1 MTSIVRFVD
10 SAVGAA
16 RPGVLGDDGAVRPI
30 SSVPSLAALL
40 HCSLGEIREQV
51 EAALGDPPV
60 RGAPR
65 LLSPID
71 GRTPVWGAGVTYR
84 VSQEA
89 RIEESGDEDVYIRVY
104 KAERPE
110 LFLKCAAHE
119 VVTDGEPVGRRPDS
133 ANDTP
138 EPELALMLNSV
149 GEIVAY
155 GVCNDM
161 CARAI
166 EGENPLY
173 IPQAKIFAAS
183 CVLAPTMRP
192 AWEVPDPYDLTIRL
206 RLSRGADVLFGGST
220 STSELARTL
229 EELVDCLFCAVAFP
243 DGAVLS
249 TGTCLVPP
257 LDCPSEA
264 GDVIEIAIDDIG
276 SMRNVVTS
284 TDDIRPWLHR
294 RHADPLAEYA
304 R

>member
-10 SAVGAA
+10 PAAGVA
-16 RPGVLGDDGAVRPI
+16 RPGVLDDYGVHPI
-30 SSVPSLAALL
+30 GSVATLAGLL
-40 HCSLGEIREQV
+40 HHPLGEIRAQV
-51 EAALGDPPV
+51 EAALENPV
-60 RGAPR
+60 VTGVPR

-71 GRTPVWGAGVTYR
+71 GDTPVWGAGVTYR

-89 RIEESGDEDVYIRVY
+89 RIEESGDEDVYVRVY
-104 KAERPE
+104 SAPRPE

-133 ANDTP
+133 GNDTP
-138 EPELALMLNSV
+138 EPELALMLNV
-149 GEIVAY
+149 TGEIVAY

-192 AWEVPDPYDLTIRL
+192 AWEVPDAYDLTIRL
-206 RLSRGADVLFGGST
+206 RLSRGADVLFRGST

-229 EELVDCLFCAVAFP
+229 EELVECLFCATAFP
-243 DGAVLS
+243 DGVVLS

-257 LDCPSEA
+257 LDCPAEV
-264 GDVIEIAIDDIG
+264 GDVIEIAIDGIG
-276 SMRNVVTS
+276 SMRNIVTS
-284 TDDIRPWLHR
+284 TDDIKGWLHR
-294 RHADPLAEYA
+294 RHADPLATYEA
-304 R
+304 

>member
-10 SAVGAA
+10 SAAGVA
-16 RPGVLGDDGAVRPI
+16 RPGVLDDDGVHPI
-30 SSVPSLAALL
+30 ESVEGLAALL
-40 HCSLGEIREQV
+40 HYSAAEIREQV
-51 EAALGDPPV
+51 EAALGNPPV
-60 RGAPR
+60 DGMPR

-71 GRTPVWGAGVTYR
+71 GDTPVWGAGVTYR

-89 RIEESGDEDVYIRVY
+89 RVEESGDEDVYIRVY
-104 KAERPE
+104 NAPRPE

-133 ANDTP
+133 ENDTP
-138 EPELALMLNSV
+138 EPELALMLNV
-149 GEIVAY
+149 AGEIVAY

-192 AWEVPDPYDLTIRL
+192 VWEVPDAYDLTIRL
-206 RLSRGADVLFGGST
+206 RLSRGGDVLFRGST

-229 EELVDCLFCAVAFP
+229 DELVDCLYCATAFP
-243 DGAVLS
+243 DGVVLS

-257 LDCPSEA
+257 LDCPAEV
-264 GDVIEIAIDDIG
+264 GDVVEIAIDGVGD
-276 SMRNVVTS
+276 MRNVVTS
-284 TDDIRPWLHR
+284 TDDIKPWLIR
-294 RHADPLAEYA
+294 RHADPLATFGG
-304 R
+304 

>member
-10 SAVGAA
+10 SVAQRA
-16 RPGVLGDDGAVRPI
+16 RPGVLDDDGVHPLDG
-30 SSVPSLAALL
+30 VDTLAALL
-40 HCSLGEIREQV
+40 HHSVTEIREHL
-51 EAALGDPPV
+51 EAARANAPV
-60 RGAPR
+60 QGVPR

-71 GRTPVWGAGVTYR
+71 GDTPVWGAGVTYR

-89 RIEESGDEDVYIRVY
+89 RIEESGDEDVYVRVY
-104 KAERPE
+104 HARRPE
-110 LFLKCAAHE
+110 LFLKCVAHE

-138 EPELALMLNSV
+138 EPELALMLNV
-149 GEIVAY
+149 DGEIVAY

-192 AWEVPDPYDLTIRL
+192 AWEVPDAYSLTIRL
-206 RLSRGADVLFGGST
+206 TIGRGENILFSGDT
-220 STSELARTL
+220 STSQLARTF
-229 EELVDCLFCAVAFP
+229 EELVDCLFCATAFP
-243 DGAVLS
+243 DGVVLS

-257 LDCPSEA
+257 LELPAEA
-264 GDVIEIAIDDIG
+264 GDVVDIAIDGIG
-276 SMRNVVTS
+276 RMRNVVTS
-284 TDDIRPWLHR
+284 TDVIRPWLHR
-294 RHADPLAEYA
+294 RHADPLASYMV
-304 R
+304 

>member
-10 SAVGAA
+10 SASDRA
-16 RPGVLGDDGAVRPI
+16 RPGVLDDEGVHPI
-30 SSVPSLAALL
+30 EGVGTLAALL
-40 HCSLGEIREQV
+40 HLSLGDFREQV
-51 EAALGDPPV
+51 EAALGTPPV
-60 RGAPR
+60 AGVPR

-71 GRTPVWGAGVTYR
+71 GDTPVWGAGVTYR
-84 VSQEA
+84 VSQAA

-104 KAERPE
+104 NAERPE

-138 EPELALMLNSV
+138 EPELALMLNTA

-206 RLSRGADVLFGGST
+206 RLSRGADVLFRGTT
-220 STSELARTL
+220 STAELARTL
-229 EELVDCLFCAVAFP
+229 EELVDCLFCATAFP
-243 DGAVLS
+243 DGVVLS

-257 LDCPSEA
+257 LECPAEV
-264 GDVIEIAIDDIG
+264 GDVVEIAIDDIG
-276 SMRNVVTS
+276 SMRNIVTS
-284 TDDIRPWLHR
+284 TDDIKPWLHR
-294 RHADPLAEYA
+294 RHTDPLAPFDG
-304 R
+304 

>member
-1 MTSIVRFVD
+1 MTAIVRFVD
-10 SAVGAA
+10 SAAGRAQ
-16 RPGVLGDDGAVRPI
+16 PGVLDDDGVHPI
-30 SSVPSLAALL
+30 ESVETLAALL
-40 HCSLGEIREQV
+40 HHSAAEIRRQV
-51 EAALGDPPV
+51 EAALENPPV
-60 RGAPR
+60 AGVPR

-71 GRTPVWGAGVTYR
+71 GDTPVWGAGVTYR

-104 KAERPE
+104 NAERPE

-133 ANDTP
+133 DNDTP
-138 EPELALMLNSV
+138 EPELALMINV
-149 GEIVAY
+149 DGETVAY

-192 AWEVPDPYDLTIRL
+192 AWEVPDAYDLTIRL
-206 RLSRGADVLFGGST
+206 RLSRGADVLFRGTT

-229 EELVDCLFCAVAFP
+229 EELVDCLFCATAFP
-243 DGAVLS
+243 DGVVLS

-257 LDCPSEA
+257 LECPSEV
-264 GDVIEIAIDDIG
+264 GDVVEIAIDDIG

-284 TDDIRPWLHR
+284 TDDVKPWLHR
-294 RHADPLAEYA
+294 RHADPLVPYEA
-304 R
+304 

>member
-10 SAVGAA
+10 LAAGVA
-16 RPGVLGDDGAVRPI
+16 RPGVLDEAGIHPVE
-30 SSVPSLAALL
+30 SVATLAELLRHPLAA
-40 HCSLGEIREQV
+40 IREQL
-51 EAALGDPPV
+51 EAARANPPV
-60 RGAPR
+60 AGVPR

-71 GRTPVWGAGVTYR
+71 GDTPVWGAGVTYR

-89 RIEESGDEDVYIRVY
+89 RVEESGDEDVYIRVY
-104 KAERPE
+104 KAQRPE

-119 VVTDGEPVGRRPDS
+119 VVTEGEPVGRRPDS

-138 EPELALMLNSV
+138 EPELALLLNAG

-155 GVCNDM
+155 GACNDM

-173 IPQAKIFAAS
+173 IPQAKIFAGS
-183 CVLAPTMRP
+183 CVLAPAMRP
-192 AWEVPDPYDLTIRL
+192 AWEVPNPYGLTIRL
-206 RLSRGADVLFGGST
+206 RLSRGADVLFAGST

-229 EELVDCLFCAVAFP
+229 EELVECLFCAVAFP

-257 LDCPSEA
+257 LDCPSEV
-264 GDVIEIAIDDIG
+264 GDVIEIAIDDIA

-284 TDDIRPWLHR
+284 TDDIKPWLHR
-294 RHADPLAEYA
+294 RHADPLAA
-304 R
+304 FGG

>member
-10 SAVGAA
+10 SVAGRA
-16 RPGVLGDDGAVRPI
+16 RPGVLDDDGVHPVE
-30 SSVPSLAALL
+30 SVETLAALL
-40 HCSLGEIREQV
+40 HHSAGEIREHV
-51 EAALGDPPV
+51 EAARSNPPFE
-60 RGAPR
+60 GTPR

-71 GRTPVWGAGVTYR
+71 GDTPVWGAGVTYR

-104 KAERPE
+104 HAQRPE
-110 LFLKCAAHE
+110 LFLKCVAHE

-133 ANDTP
+133 DNDTP
-138 EPELALMLNSV
+138 EPELALMLNV
-149 GEIVAY
+149 DGEIVAY

-192 AWEVPDPYDLTIRL
+192 VWEVPDAYALTIRL
-206 RLSRGADVLFGGST
+206 TLTRDEKILFAGTT
-220 STSELARTL
+220 STSELARTF
-229 EELVDCLFCAVAFP
+229 EELVECLFCATAFP
-243 DGAVLS
+243 DGVVLS

-257 LDCPSEA
+257 LELPSEV
-264 GDVIEIAIDDIG
+264 GDVVEIAIDGIG
-276 SMRNVVTS
+276 SMRSVVTS

-294 RHADPLAEYA
+294 RHADPLAAYA
-304 R
+304 G

>member
-10 SAVGAA
+10 SVGQRA
-16 RPGVLGDDGAVRPI
+16 RPGVLDEDGIHPI
-30 SSVPSLAALL
+30 ESVETLAALL
-40 HCSLGEIREQV
+40 HYGVGEIREHL
-51 EAALGDPPV
+51 EAARANAPV
-60 RGAPR
+60 AGTPR

-71 GRTPVWGAGVTYR
+71 GDTPVWGAGVTYR

-104 KAERPE
+104 HAQRPE
-110 LFLKCAAHE
+110 LFLKCVAHE

-133 ANDTP
+133 DNDTP
-138 EPELALMLNSV
+138 EPELALMLNV
-149 GEIVAY
+149 DGEIVAY

-183 CVLAPTMRP
+183 CVLAPAMRP
-192 AWEVPDPYDLTIRL
+192 AWEVPDAYALTIRL
-206 RLSRGADVLFGGST
+206 RLSRGSDVLFRGTT

-229 EELVDCLFCAVAFP
+229 EELVDCLFCATAFP
-243 DGAVLS
+243 DGVVLS

-257 LDCPSEA
+257 LDCPAEV
-264 GDVIEIAIDDIG
+264 GDVIEIAIDGIG
-276 SMRNVVTS
+276 NMRSVVTS

-294 RHADPLAEYA
+294 RHADPLAAYGG
-304 R
+304 

>member
-1 MTSIVRFVD
+1 MTAIVRFVD
-10 SAVGAA
+10 SVAGLA
-16 RPGVLGDDGAVRPI
+16 RPGVIDDEGVHPI
-30 SSVPSLAALL
+30 ETVATLAALL
-40 HCSLGEIREQV
+40 HHSAAEIREQV
-51 EAALGDPPV
+51 TAALRNPPV
-60 RGAPR
+60 GGVPR

-71 GRTPVWGAGVTYR
+71 GDTPVWGAGVTYR

-104 KAERPE
+104 NADRPE
-110 LFLKCAAHE
+110 LFLKCVAHE

-133 ANDTP
+133 DNDTP
-138 EPELALMLNSV
+138 EPELALMINTD
-149 GEIVAY
+149 GEIVAF

-192 AWEVPDPYDLTIRL
+192 AWEVSDAYDLTIRL
-206 RLSRGADVLFGGST
+206 RLSRGADVLFSGTT

-229 EELVDCLFCAVAFP
+229 EELVECLFCATAFP
-243 DGAVLS
+243 DGVVLS

-257 LDCPSEA
+257 LEMPSEV

-284 TDDIRPWLHR
+284 TDDIKGWMHR
-294 RHADPLAEYA
+294 RHADPLATFEA
-304 R
+304 

>member
-1 MTSIVRFVD
+1 MTAIVRFVD
-10 SAVGAA
+10 SAAGVA
-16 RPGVLGDDGAVRPI
+16 RPGVLDEDGVHPI
-30 SSVPSLAALL
+30 ESVDTLAALL
-40 HCSLGEIREQV
+40 HHSADEIRNQV
-51 EAALGDPPV
+51 EAARGNAPV
-60 RGAPR
+60 DGVPR

-71 GRTPVWGAGVTYR
+71 GDTPVWGAGVTYR

-104 KAERPE
+104 NADRPE
-110 LFLKCAAHE
+110 LFLKCVAHE

-133 ANDTP
+133 DNDTP
-138 EPELALMLNSV
+138 EPELALMINTD
-149 GEIVAY
+149 GEIVAF

-192 AWEVPDPYDLTIRL
+192 AWEVPDAYDLTIRL

-229 EELVDCLFCAVAFP
+229 EELVECLFCATAFP
-243 DGAVLS
+243 DGVVLS

-257 LDCPSEA
+257 LEMPSEV

-284 TDDIRPWLHR
+284 TDDIKGWMHR
-294 RHADPLAEYA
+294 RHADPLATFEA
-304 R
+304 

>member
-1 MTSIVRFVD
+1 MTAIVRFVD
-10 SAVGAA
+10 SVAGLA
-16 RPGVLGDDGAVRPI
+16 RPGVIDDEGVHPI
-30 SSVPSLAALL
+30 ETVATLAALL
-40 HCSLGEIREQV
+40 HHSAAEIREQV
-51 EAALGDPPV
+51 TAALRNPPV
-60 RGAPR
+60 GGVPR

-71 GRTPVWGAGVTYR
+71 GDTPVWGAGVTYR

-104 KAERPE
+104 NADRPE
-110 LFLKCAAHE
+110 LFLKCVAHE

-133 ANDTP
+133 DNDTP
-138 EPELALMLNSV
+138 EPELALMVNV
-149 GEIVAY
+149 DGEIVAF

-192 AWEVPDPYDLTIRL
+192 AWEVPDAYDLTIRL

-229 EELVDCLFCAVAFP
+229 EELVECLFCATAFP
-243 DGAVLS
+243 DGVVLS

-257 LDCPSEA
+257 LEMPSEV

-284 TDDIRPWLHR
+284 TDDLKGWMHR
-294 RHADPLAEYA
+294 RHADPLATFEA
-304 R
+304 

>member
-10 SAVGAA
+10 SAAGCA
-16 RPGVLGDDGAVRPI
+16 RPGVLDDDGVHPI
-30 SSVPSLAALL
+30 ESVETLAALL
-40 HCSLGEIREQV
+40 HRPLVEIREHV
-51 EAALGDPPV
+51 EGALGNPPV
-60 RGAPR
+60 DGVPR

-71 GRTPVWGAGVTYR
+71 GDTPVWGAGVTYR

-104 KAERPE
+104 NAERPE
-110 LFLKCAAHE
+110 LFLKCVAHE

-133 ANDTP
+133 DNDTP
-138 EPELALMLNSV
+138 EPELALMLNV
-149 GEIVAY
+149 DGEIVAY

-183 CVLAPTMRP
+183 CVLAPAMRP
-192 AWEVPDPYDLTIRL
+192 AWEVPDAYDLTIRL
-206 RLSRGADVLFGGST
+206 RLSRGSDVLFRGTT

-229 EELVDCLFCAVAFP
+229 EELVDCLFCATAFP
-243 DGAVLS
+243 DGVVLS

-257 LDCPSEA
+257 LDCPAEV
-264 GDVIEIAIDDIG
+264 GDVIEIAIDGIG

-284 TDDIRPWLHR
+284 TDAIKPWLHR
-294 RHADPLAEYA
+294 RHADSLAA
-304 R
+304 FDA